1 MREAFE
7 NMTQIFLTHFFL
19 SANLLYTE
27 DSQYSQYSQYSAI
40 VCTTRLRVRL
50 LPMRDVLSYRLT
62 NDRYYYRLSC
72 WQRRMPK
79 PRGTIRTISRLL
91 IARVPATYN

>member
-27 DSQYSQYSQYSAI
+27 DSQYSQYSAI

-62 NDRYYYRLSC
+62 NDRYYYRLSR
-72 WQRRMPK
+72 WQKRMPK
-79 PRGTIRTISRLL
+79 PRGTIRTIPRLL